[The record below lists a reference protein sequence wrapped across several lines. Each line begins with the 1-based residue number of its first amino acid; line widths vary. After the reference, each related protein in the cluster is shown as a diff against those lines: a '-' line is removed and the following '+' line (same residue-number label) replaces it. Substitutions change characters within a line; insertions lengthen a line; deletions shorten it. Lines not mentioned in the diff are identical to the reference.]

1 MRARLIGLACV
12 GLIGWSVSED
22 AALGSPQPAAE
33 TAGPAIAWRV
43 SPGGG
48 QVPAMSGDAGEKL
61 TRASDRQAA
70 PVSPVI
76 VIGFVGGFVGH
87 SNTVHSPV
95 QLAARLRGDY
105 PSGLYVEVFENHR
118 REDAHRKILQLLS
131 TGHSGNPSEKEKR
144 DARIIIYGMSWGGSE
159 TVGLARELEAQN
171 IPVLLT
177 IQVDSVGKWGE
188 NDGLI
193 PVNVAEAVNFYQDN
207 GLVHGRAKI
216 QAEDEQ
222 RTRILGNFRYDY
234 KAKPVTCKGYPWWD
248 RKLMKYHTQIECDP
262 AVWNRVEAMIQ
273 EKLARGEGKN
283 GADAERKPE

>member
-1 MRARLIGLACV
+1 MRRKFRGPTSMRARLIGLACV

-22 AALGSPQPAAE
+22 AALGSPPPPAGPARPTVAMGGRPGGGVGLIGWSVSEDAALGSPQPTAE
-33 TAGPAIAWRV
+33 TAGPTIAWRV

-61 TRASDRQAA
+61 TRASGRQAA

-131 TGHSGNPSEKEKR
+131 PGGPEEKPSE
-144 DARIIIYGMSWGGSE
+144 
-159 TVGLARELEAQN
+159 L
-171 IPVLLT
+171 
-177 IQVDSVGKWGE
+177 
-188 NDGLI
+188 
-193 PVNVAEAVNFYQDN
+193 
-207 GLVHGRAKI
+207 
-216 QAEDEQ
+216 
-222 RTRILGNFRYDY
+222 
-234 KAKPVTCKGYPWWD
+234 
-248 RKLMKYHTQIECDP
+248 
-262 AVWNRVEAMIQ
+262 
-273 EKLARGEGKN
+273 
-283 GADAERKPE
+283 